1 MAKTTAVKAFIST
14 KRRTQQMLMA
24 LQDDTESGAE
34 LKNEDLFQL
43 QHHHMLTCL
52 ERTTV
57 STNHSLH
64 FSNTYM
70 YLTKIMIYFLLY
82 MPIRVT
88 VTLMKKV
95 KVHKFQCGTL

>member
-1 MAKTTAVKAFIST
+1 
-14 KRRTQQMLMA
+14 MLMA

-57 STNHSLH
+57 STNVSH
-64 FSNTYM
+64 FPNAYM
-70 YLTKIMIYFLLY
+70 
-82 MPIRVT
+82 
-88 VTLMKKV
+88 
-95 KVHKFQCGTL
+95 

>member
-1 MAKTTAVKAFIST
+1 
-14 KRRTQQMLMA
+14 MLMA

-57 STNHSLH
+57 STKELH

-70 YLTKIMIYFLLY
+70 
-82 MPIRVT
+82 
-88 VTLMKKV
+88 
-95 KVHKFQCGTL
+95 